1 MSLQQRIVARRG
13 TRRWRGNLLMLIA
26 LGAAAGASLFS
37 PAQAQEQE
45 QAQDESLGA
54 EDAQAAA
61 GESGPQAE
69 LEEIV
74 VYGRRR
80 DARMAI
86 QAKRD
91 ADQILDVL
99 TSDQTS
105 RLPDNN
111 VAESLGRIAGVS
123 FRRSGETGSGDY
135 IAVRGLD
142 SALNSVSFDGV
153 KSGLAGFSGRRV
165 PLDGITTE
173 DVSEL
178 RVVKS
183 LLPRDAGEGI
193 GGAVDV
199 VSRRPLDYDSSGVRA
214 TAEGRYGEFAEKWG
228 HRGRLSFNTLFGER
242 LGTRFSASFRQRN
255 IRNFEMDA
263 TSSNL
268 LYLPPIA
275 DAAGNPVDNRFVLD
289 RLDDPG
295 SSFDRVRPGFFPI
308 DAIGFEEHTYEVQDQ
323 RRETV
328 SLSGAIEWQATASTS
343 LLLNARYNRQDTRA
357 VENSIAFDNDDDDF
371 ELVGDTLRTVFDD
384 PEIDLESQ
392 IEDQE
397 SVNASAYLGGTTGL
411 GRLTLQYRLSY
422 SNAKSD
428 EPETNIHFDTGSL
441 LDEDAVRFV
450 PFSFT
455 GTYFPVPRM
464 SAAADPDFQEA
475 LANFPGTQLLDDF
488 TMDSVNERSNDRLGF
503 KFDADYLA
511 DWSFAGG
518 RISAVSAG
526 VAFERSEFEENRV
539 TLVYFEPDALNLDGT
554 FNPDFEGSAE
564 GERLENFEGLFGGFV
579 SLDPLGSPL
588 KPIGLNGIPR
598 INERAF
604 RRLAATFRHSFLA
617 SGEAP
622 NELFFLNVDENLLS
636 GYAQAEFE
644 AGKLFVAGGARI
656 ESYRGKFAAPL
667 EINADLVTVNLADPA
682 DPDSEEIEEVID
694 LRAGNLGGTVR
705 SEADNLEVLPRLNLK
720 YELRGDLQLRAGAGY
735 SIARPSFYQLGRA
748 SSISLVLA
756 AEADRAG
763 DTPVLPGVA
772 TAEAAAAAGLSPQ
785 QLSEVSLFVSSG
797 NPNLDNAKSLNLDLS
812 LEYFPMP
819 GTALTLGL
827 FHKEIENFIFVESE
841 SGTGGLDTGLLT
853 GLLSPAART
862 LVEQLGGIEA
872 LAESDAIDDFAIR
885 QPRNGEKATVQGAE
899 LAFSHQFTWAR
910 GWLSNL
916 GLSVNA
922 AYTRSRAEIAAVEA
936 ATPSNPDA
944 GLQDWEALVELG
956 FANEGDGVV
965 RRTAFY
971 NAPTWSANAAVY
983 YEGGNFECALS
994 MQHQSSSFDSLD
1006 DFGFDQY
1013 SGRYT
1018 QWDLYLEYEFP
1029 ARAGL
1034 GETSVYLEVPDITDT
1049 GRNPTDLQSLG
1060 RARRVIDE
1068 ASFNGREFRIGLRG
1082 RF

>member
-1 MSLQQRIVARRG
+1 MALQQRIMACHGIRRG
-13 TRRWRGNLLMLIA
+13 RVLLIA
-26 LGAAAGASLFS
+26 LGVAGTLAFFS
-37 PAQAQEQE
+37 PARAQN
-45 QAQDESLGA
+45 ESPSG
-54 EDAQAAA
+54 EDTPATG
-61 GESGPQAE
+61 GEDGIRAE

-80 DARMAI
+80 DAQMSI
-86 QAKRD
+86 EAKRN

-99 TSDQTS
+99 TSDQAS

-199 VSRRPLDYDSSGVRA
+199 ISRRPLDYSSSGARV
-214 TAEGRYGEFAEKWG
+214 TVEGRYGEFAEKWG
-228 HRGRLSFNTLFGER
+228 YRGRLSFNTLFNER
-242 LGTRFSASFRQRN
+242 LGSRFSASFRQRK

-275 DAAGNPVDNRFVLD
+275 DAAGNPIDNRFVLD

-295 SSFDRVRPGFFPI
+295 SSFDRVRPGFFPL

-323 RRETV
+323 QRETV
-328 SLSGAIEWQATASTS
+328 SLSGAIEWEATAATR
-343 LLLNARYNRQDTRA
+343 LLLSARYNRQDTLA
-357 VENSIAFDNDDDDF
+357 VENSVAFDNDDDDF
-371 ELVGDTLRTVFDD
+371 ELVGDMLRTVFDD

-397 SVNASAYLGGTTGL
+397 SVNASAYIAGITGFD
-411 GRLTLQYRLSY
+411 RLTLQYRLSY
-422 SNAKSD
+422 SNAKSN

-455 GTYFPVPRM
+455 GRYFPVPQL

-475 LANFPGTQLLDDF
+475 VADFPGTQLLDDF
-488 TMDSVNERSNDRLGF
+488 TMDSINERNNDRVGF
-503 KFDADYLA
+503 EFDADYQP

-518 RISAVSAG
+518 RISAISAG
-526 VAFERSEFEENRV
+526 ASLERSELEDNRV
-539 TLVYFEPDALNLDGT
+539 TLVYFEPGALNLDGT
-554 FNPDFEGSAE
+554 FDPGLEGSAE
-564 GERLENFEGLFGGFV
+564 GEHLENFEGLFGGFV
-579 SLDPLGSPL
+579 SLKPLENPL
-588 KPIGLNGIPR
+588 QAIGLNGIPKM
-598 INERAF
+598 NESAF
-604 RRLAATFRHSFLA
+604 RRLAATFRDSFLA
-617 SGEAP
+617 SGADP
-622 NELFFLNVDENLLS
+622 YELFFLNVEENLLS
-636 GYAQAEFE
+636 GYAQAEFD
-644 AGKLFVAGGARI
+644 AGKLFIAGGARI
-656 ESYRGKFAAPL
+656 ESYRGEFAAPL
-667 EINADLVTVNLADPA
+667 ELNASLVTVNLADPN
-682 DPDSEEIEEVID
+682 DPDSNEVEEAID

-705 SEADNLEVLPRLNLK
+705 SEADNLEVLPRINLK

-756 AEADRAG
+756 AEADRVG
-763 DTPVLPGVA
+763 DTPVLPGVT
-772 TAEAAAAAGLSPQ
+772 TAEAAAAEGLGLQ
-785 QLSEVSLFVSSG
+785 ELSEISIFVSSG
-797 NPNLDNAKSLNLDLS
+797 NPNLDNAKALNLDLS
-812 LEYFPMP
+812 LEYFPIT

-841 SGTGGLDTGLLT
+841 SGAGGLDAGLISR
-853 GLLSPAART
+853 LLSPAGRT
-862 LVEQLGGIEA
+862 LLEQLGGIEA
-872 LAESDAIDDFAIR
+872 LVESDAIDELAIR
-885 QPRNGEKATVQGAE
+885 QPRNGEKATVYGAE
-899 LAFSHQFTWAR
+899 LAFSHQFAWAR
-910 GWLSNL
+910 GWLSDF
-916 GLSVNA
+916 GLSANA
-922 AYTRSRAEIAAVEA
+922 AYTRSRAKIAAVEA

-971 NAPTWSANAAVY
+971 NAPTWSANAALY
-983 YEGGNFECALS
+983 YESENFECALS

-1029 ARAGL
+1029 AGASFGA
-1034 GETSVYLEVPDITDT
+1034 TSVYLEVPDITDT

-1082 RF
+1082 QF